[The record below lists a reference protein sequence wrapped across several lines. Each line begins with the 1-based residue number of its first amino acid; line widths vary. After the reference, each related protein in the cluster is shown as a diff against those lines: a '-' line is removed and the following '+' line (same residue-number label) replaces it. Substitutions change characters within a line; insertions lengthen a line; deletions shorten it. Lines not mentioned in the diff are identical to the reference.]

1 MPKKCHD
8 ELKWPLVIWSQEA
21 KKPTINC
28 GWDVMC
34 IGFMSQDLE
43 GVGRGIIVFICFY
56 ASGNQ
61 TWHSRFSN
69 VNAHLQGVAV
79 FGCLRVQYLHKNG
92 SVNIRLGNLHL
103 RNRSWT
109 SRVKGDTRTIQGVYA
124 YSLLNGGPGCY
135 CEFPNWHERQQQ
147 HINIQTH
154 PNPSKPIQTISWA
167 SHVRL
172 QWSLLARFTSQ
183 LADTVGPVGQMHA
196 WQTGRT
202 YL

>member
-1 MPKKCHD
+1 
-8 ELKWPLVIWSQEA
+8 
-21 KKPTINC
+21 
-28 GWDVMC
+28 MC

-69 VNAHLQGVAV
+69 LNAHLQGVAV
-79 FGCLRVQYLHKNG
+79 FGCLRVQYLHKHG

-124 YSLLNGGPGCY
+124 YSLTLKTGGTGSRVLLRVWWKTTTAAY
-135 CEFPNWHERQQQ
+135 QYPN
-147 HINIQTH
+147 H
-154 PNPSKPIQTISWA
+154 PNPISWA

-172 QWSLLARFTSQ
+172 QCYLLARFTSQ
-183 LADTVGPVGQMHA
+183 LADAVGPVGPAGQMHA